1 MNFARGRLWT
11 EANRGGSLKR
21 REIEE
26 HAPLESGLKV
36 VYKTESSA
44 EACNN

>member
-1 MNFARGRLWT
+1 LQEVDYGWKPRK
-11 EANRGGSLKR
+11 EGSLKR